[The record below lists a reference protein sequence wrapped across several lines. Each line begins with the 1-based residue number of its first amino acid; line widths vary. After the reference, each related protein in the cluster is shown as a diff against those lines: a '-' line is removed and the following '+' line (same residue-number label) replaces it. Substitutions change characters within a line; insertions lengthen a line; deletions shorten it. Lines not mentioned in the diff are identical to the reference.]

1 MKTGG
6 AGAAEDLV
14 STGAKIRGT
23 TAESPVGCDKW
34 WLPFVFKST
43 GAEAGIGSDG
53 SATGS
58 TGGGQDKP
66 NATYFATWSAFSEG
80 RLTILLDK
88 PKNIVYRSMGEHT

>member
-14 STGAKIRGT
+14 STIGLTGSKIRGT
-23 TAESPVGCDKW
+23 AAESPVGCDKW

-43 GAEAGIGSDG
+43 GAEAGIGSDS

-58 TGGGQDKP
+58 TGGAAAAADAGMVL
-66 NATYFATWSAFSEG
+66 SAYAKS
-80 RLTILLDK
+80 
-88 PKNIVYRSMGEHT
+88 